1 VIGIKDSNG
10 FEEHLCFLDL
20 HGVTVQ
26 WLKKDAER
34 TRKHD
39 LVLACPSLAL
49 VAFALLDN
57 VLVGVALCTGF
68 VTTLGWSAPDG
79 DGVDVTL

>member
-1 VIGIKDSNG
+1 MLFG
-10 FEEHLCFLDL
+10 L

-26 WLKKDAER
+26 GMMKEEAAALRGDA
-34 TRKHD
+34 

-49 VAFALLDN
+49 VALALLHN
-57 VLVGVALCTGF
+57 VLVGVALCTGL
-68 VTTLGWSAPDG
+68 VTTLCWSAPNR

>member
-1 VIGIKDSNG
+1 ML
-10 FEEHLCFLDL
+10 FRFTC
-20 HGVTVQ
+20 VTVQ

-39 LVLACPSLAL
+39 LVLDPSLAL

-57 VLVGVALCTGF
+57 VLVGVALCTGL
-68 VTTLGWSAPDG
+68 VTTLGWGAPDG